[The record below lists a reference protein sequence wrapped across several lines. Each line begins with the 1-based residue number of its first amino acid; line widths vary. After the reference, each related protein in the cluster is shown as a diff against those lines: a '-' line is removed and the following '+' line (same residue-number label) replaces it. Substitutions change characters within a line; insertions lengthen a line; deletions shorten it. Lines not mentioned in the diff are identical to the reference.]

1 MCILSGMIK
10 PDLQP
15 TIRQLPSS
23 PTSKT
28 VNKHHYRLNCLSTR
42 LSSDEVVIEEPLQ
55 INLVSFEQAKNN
67 YQQRELAV
75 IMRTPGDDVALI
87 TGFLFSEAVI
97 TTAADILSIKIASD
111 SETNN
116 IVEVELAKHI
126 TIDWPSLSRSFTSQS
141 SCGLCGKTSIKS
153 LALKTQQSVNNEQH
167 WLNMASIPQLVQ
179 QLTKQ
184 QSLFID
190 TGGVH
195 GAGLI
200 NNEQW
205 ISIRED
211 IGRHNA
217 VDKII
222 GDIVMQQTAIARAIL
237 LLTGRVSFELMQK
250 AVMAGIPVIIAVGAP
265 SSLAID
271 VAKQFNITLIG
282 FTKNQ
287 QFNVYHGN
295 WRINSQ
301 IAPQSKHEH
310 IL

>member
-1 MCILSGMIK
+1 MIK
-10 PDLQP
+10 PKLQP
-15 TIRQLPSS
+15 TLGEVNRS
-23 PTSKT
+23 PASKT
-28 VNKHHYRLNCLSTR
+28 VNKHHYRLNCLSSR
-42 LSSDEVVIEEPLQ
+42 LSSDQVIIEEPLQ
-55 INLVSFEQAKNN
+55 INLVSFEHTKKH

-75 IMRTPGDDVALI
+75 IMRTPGDDVTLI

-97 TTAADILSIKIASD
+97 TTQADILSIKVASD

-126 TIDWPSLSRSFTSQS
+126 TIDWPGLTRSFTSQS

-153 LALKTQQSVNNEQH
+153 LALKTQQAINNEQH
-167 WLNMASIPQLVQ
+167 WLNMASIPQLVE
-179 QLTKQ
+179 QLTER
-184 QSLFID
+184 QSLFIA

-200 NNEQW
+200 NNEHW
-205 ISIRED
+205 FSIRED

-222 GDIVMQQTAIARAIL
+222 GDIVMQQTTIARAIL

-295 WRINSQ
+295 WRINTQSP
-301 IAPQSKHEH
+301 PQSKHEKK
-310 IL
+310 L